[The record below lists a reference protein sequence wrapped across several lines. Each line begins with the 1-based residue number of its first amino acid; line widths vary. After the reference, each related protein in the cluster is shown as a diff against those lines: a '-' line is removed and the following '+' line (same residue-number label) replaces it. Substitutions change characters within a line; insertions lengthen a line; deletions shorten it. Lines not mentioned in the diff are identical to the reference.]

1 MLELLYGDEMLYQQK
16 NLTHEADTDT
26 DVDDD
31 VSVFARNFART
42 LMYARACIKTSTS
55 VYNPLWKWTT
65 TKG

>member
-1 MLELLYGDEMLYQQK
+1 MLHIGIVVWYEMLYQQK
-16 NLTHEADTDT
+16 NLTHETDT
-26 DVDDD
+26 DVDD

-55 VYNPLWKWTT
+55 VCNPLWKWTT